1 MGFDPICFAG
11 SYTTGTLEEMQ
22 ANTGERDERV
32 SVEGLRVEEING
44 RRYFTLSGEM
54 DVDELASRLVKEW
67 VPYVECHQCGRYR
80 SCRFST
86 ANPGVESEWGEI
98 RCGVTKTA
106 LENFVTRTFHIFKNL
121 DQRQRQDYL
130 NGAFHFTRYVHKTEQ
145 MIGMQISEP
154 HLDYW
159 DDLIPYV
166 FGQFTR
172 LRRRLDGFAAA
183 MASIPAFNTIK
194 DVLLVEGWSEKILF
208 ERLRTSGISWFTD
221 LLVETYEGRARRG
234 PSHLQLL
241 IKHFHDTGYQVY
253 ISGDAD
259 GRATNIF
266 DALIGQNL
274 VAPAHTHVFSYDLE
288 TGVPPRL
295 LYLGL
300 RELDLL
306 SDVMEESFCNQLKES
321 DGSVIQTLQ
330 TGFGITL
337 EPLKLK
343 VAEAMGV
350 VMTSDEW
357 SWWKDD
363 EFMDSEF
370 GQLIRLVQKME

>member
-1 MGFDPICFAG
+1 M
-11 SYTTGTLEEMQ
+11 
-22 ANTGERDERV
+22 
-32 SVEGLRVEEING
+32 
-44 RRYFTLSGEM
+44 
-54 DVDELASRLVKEW
+54 
-67 VPYVECHQCGRYR
+67 
-80 SCRFST
+80 
-86 ANPGVESEWGEI
+86 GEI

-106 LENFVTRTFHIFKNL
+106 LENFVKRTFHIFQSL
-121 DQRQRQDYL
+121 DQHQRQDYL

-159 DDLIPYV
+159 TDFIPYV
-166 FGQFTR
+166 FGQLTT

-183 MASIPAFNTIK
+183 MSSIPVFNTVK

-208 ERLRTSGISWFTD
+208 ERLRTSGVSCFSD

-266 DALIGQNL
+266 DALIGQGL
-274 VAPAHTHVFSYDLE
+274 VTPDHTHVFNYDLE

-306 SDVMEESFCNQLKES
+306 SNVTEESFCNRLKGI
-321 DGSVIQTLQ
+321 DGSVIPTLQ
-330 TGFGITL
+330 SDFGIIF

-343 VAEAMGV
+343 VADAMGV

-357 SWWKDD
+357 IWWKDD

-370 GQLIRLVQKME
+370 GRLIRLVQGMK

>member
-1 MGFDPICFAG
+1 
-11 SYTTGTLEEMQ
+11 
-22 ANTGERDERV
+22 
-32 SVEGLRVEEING
+32 
-44 RRYFTLSGEM
+44 
-54 DVDELASRLVKEW
+54 
-67 VPYVECHQCGRYR
+67 
-80 SCRFST
+80 
-86 ANPGVESEWGEI
+86 
-98 RCGVTKTA
+98 
-106 LENFVTRTFHIFKNL
+106 
-121 DQRQRQDYL
+121 
-130 NGAFHFTRYVHKTEQ
+130 
-145 MIGMQISEP
+145 
-154 HLDYW
+154 
-159 DDLIPYV
+159 
-166 FGQFTR
+166 
-172 LRRRLDGFAAA
+172 
-183 MASIPAFNTIK
+183 MASVPAFNTVK
-194 DVLLVEGWSEKILF
+194 DVLLVEGRSEKILF

-241 IKHFHDTGYQVY
+241 IKHFHYTGYQVY

-259 GRATNIF
+259 GGATNIF

-274 VAPAHTHVFSYDLE
+274 VAPDHPHVFSYDLE

-306 SDVMEESFCNQLKES
+306 SDVMEESFCNQLKRS

-330 TGFGITL
+330 TDFGIR
-337 EPLKLK
+337 LKQLK
-343 VAEAMGV
+343 REVADAMGV

-370 GQLIRLVQKME
+370 GQLIRLVERMK